1 METHDPA
8 SNPSGTTTI
17 LGGILI
23 KKQERTLEVVEEELS
38 R

>member
-1 METHDPA
+1 METHDPVC
-8 SNPSGTTTI
+8 NPSGTTTL

-23 KKQERTLEVVEEELS
+23 KKQERTFEVVENELK